1 MGFFAEFNQWLTVLL
16 ANYIGANT
24 ARMANALEPAVI
36 AFGTLYVLVW
46 AYMQFTGSIEEPMT
60 AGLKRIFLLMVI
72 FGVSL
77 HLWLYQDLIVDTVFN
92 APGQLAA
99 RVIGAFDPIDVV
111 DRILFSGGDAANLL
125 LQKGGVFDGGISYWV
140 AGFFVYLVVG
150 VTAVYTMFL
159 LALSHIALA
168 VLLALGPLFFAL
180 LLFETTK
187 RFFESWCAQLAN
199 YAFITL
205 LTVMVAALMMQLVT
219 VAAQEA
225 VGAGDGIEIAQA
237 VRVCLAA
244 GLVFLVMRQVMPMAA
259 GLASGLALSTFGTV
273 SAALAWG
280 FGSAR
285 RSAGQFGRGAVLD
298 RDTSRWDSLPRKAG
312 FYLQRGM
319 AAGFSRLGR
328 LGTRNSLARR

>member
-1 MGFFAEFNQWLTVLL
+1 MSTALL

-24 ARMANALEPAVI
+24 ARVAALLEPAVI
-36 AFGTLYVLVW
+36 AFGTLYVLIW
-46 AYMQFTGSIEEPMT
+46 AYLHFLGSIEEPLIT
-60 AGLKRIFLLMVI
+60 GLKRIALLALV

-77 HLWLYQDLIVDTVFN
+77 HLWLYQAVIVDTVFN

-99 RVIGAFDPIDVV
+99 QVIGAFDPIDVV
-111 DRILFSGGDAANLL
+111 DQILFRGGDAANLL
-125 LQKGGVFDGGISYWV
+125 LQKGGVINGSISYWI

-159 LALSHIALA
+159 MALSKIALS

-180 LLFETTK
+180 LMFETTK

-199 YAFITL
+199 YAFITV
-205 LTVMVAALMMQLVT
+205 LTVLVAALMMQLVS

-225 VGAGDGIEIAQA
+225 VAAGDGIEIAQA

-244 GLVFLVMRQVMPMAA
+244 GLVFLVMRQVMPMSA

-285 RSAGQFGRGAVLD
+285 RSAGQFGRGAMLD
-298 RDTSRWDSLPRKAG
+298 KETTRWDSLPRKAG

-319 AAGFSRLGR
+319 AAGFQRLGR
-328 LGTRNSLARR
+328 LGGRNSLAKR